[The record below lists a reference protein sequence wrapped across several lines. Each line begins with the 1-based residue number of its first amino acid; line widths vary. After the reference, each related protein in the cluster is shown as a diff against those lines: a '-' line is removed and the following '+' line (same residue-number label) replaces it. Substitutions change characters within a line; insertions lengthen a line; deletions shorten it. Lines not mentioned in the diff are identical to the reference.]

1 MSLGASA
8 SILFFAKFTHCVMTK
23 QFIFIGGMSMKTL
36 KNKIYAFV
44 LVGIGVAATFLL
56 EEGIG
61 VLIFMLMF
69 AVPLFFA
76 KENWIVD

>member
-8 SILFFAKFTHCVMTK
+8 SILFAKFTHRIMTK
-23 QFIFIGGMSMKTL
+23 QFIFIGGMSMETL

-69 AVPLFFA
+69 TVPLFFG
-76 KENWIVD
+76 KKNWIVD

>member
-1 MSLGASA
+1 
-8 SILFFAKFTHCVMTK
+8 
-23 QFIFIGGMSMKTL
+23 MSMKTL
-36 KNKIYAFV
+36 KNKLYAIV

-69 AVPLFFA
+69 AAPLFFA
-76 KENWIVD
+76 KKNWIVD

>member
-1 MSLGASA
+1 
-8 SILFFAKFTHCVMTK
+8 
-23 QFIFIGGMSMKTL
+23 MKTL
-36 KNKIYAFV
+36 KNKIYAIV
-44 LVGIGVAATFLL
+44 LVGIGVAAIFLL

-76 KENWIVD
+76 KENWIVDQSLRTLFFFAK

>member
-1 MSLGASA
+1 
-8 SILFFAKFTHCVMTK
+8 
-23 QFIFIGGMSMKTL
+23 MKTL
-36 KNKIYAFV
+36 KNKIYAIV

-76 KENWIVD
+76 KENWIVDQSLRTLFFFSREINILLYENKIKIFI

>member
-1 MSLGASA
+1 
-8 SILFFAKFTHCVMTK
+8 
-23 QFIFIGGMSMKTL
+23 MKTL
-36 KNKIYAFV
+36 KNKIYAIA

-56 EEGIG
+56 KEGIG

-76 KENWIVD
+76 KENWIVDQSLRTLFFFLAK

>member
-1 MSLGASA
+1 ME
-8 SILFFAKFTHCVMTK
+8 
-23 QFIFIGGMSMKTL
+23 TL

-44 LVGIGVAATFLL
+44 LVGIGVAALFLL
-56 EEGIG
+56 EEGVG

-76 KENWIVD
+76 KKNWIVDQGLRTLFFQTRTS

>member
-1 MSLGASA
+1 MSYYDKT
-8 SILFFAKFTHCVMTK
+8 IY
-23 QFIFIGGMSMKTL
+23 IYGGMSMKTL
-36 KNKIYAFV
+36 KNKIYAIV

-76 KENWIVD
+76 KKNWIVD

>member
-8 SILFFAKFTHCVMTK
+8 SILFAKFTHCVMTK
-23 QFIFIGGMSMKTL
+23 QSIYGGMSMKTL
-36 KNKIYAFV
+36 KNKIYALG

-76 KENWIVD
+76 KKNWIVD